1 MKFSA
6 TPALAVALAI
16 CLTACGGAPAP
27 GGQTVP
33 LSLIHI

>member
-6 TPALAVALAI
+6 TPALAVALAV

-27 GGQTVP
+27 